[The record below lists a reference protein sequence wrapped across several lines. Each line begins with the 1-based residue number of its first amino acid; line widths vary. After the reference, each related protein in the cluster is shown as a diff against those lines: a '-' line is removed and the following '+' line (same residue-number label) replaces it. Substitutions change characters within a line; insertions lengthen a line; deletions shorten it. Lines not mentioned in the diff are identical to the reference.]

1 MGSFSVE
8 ESGEVGLVIQG
19 RGRGGGFLR
28 FRPLMTWLRIS
39 RRFESTEVVVG
50 VVMMKGLGMVNYLE
64 KKKSAKEKGDA
75 KRRLRS

>member
-1 MGSFSVE
+1 
-8 ESGEVGLVIQG
+8 
-19 RGRGGGFLR
+19 
-28 FRPLMTWLRIS
+28 MTWLRIS